1 MTSTQLILLA
11 LTCIN
16 ENREPSHTEQSRIY
30 VFYKTEIDDKAISIN
45 EFILLLSNSSLY
57 CQIVVV

>member
-30 VFYKTEIDDKAISIN
+30 VFIN
-45 EFILLLSNSSLY
+45 HTQESRIIMHNLANLT
-57 CQIVVV
+57 Q

>member
-16 ENREPSHTEQSRIY
+16 ENREPSHAEQSRIY
-30 VFYKTEIDDKAISIN
+30 VFFD
-45 EFILLLSNSSLY
+45 ILHALKDVDSY
-57 CQIVVV
+57 CVQTDV